1 VTIVRLHHGAPAARV
16 LAFGGYQPAKVVTND
31 DLAATVDTTDEWIRS
46 RVGIASRRVAGPD
59 ETVADMAVNAAGKA
73 LAASG
78 LSTSDIDLVI
88 VATCT
93 PEVMIPNTAAI
104 VARRLGIVAPGAY
117 DLNAACAGFCYGL
130 AAASD
135 AVRAGSAR
143 HVLVIGAEKL
153 SQWVD
158 WTDRAT
164 CIIFADGAGA
174 AGVGPAGAG
183 ADSAAAD
190 DDAELAPGI
199 GPVVWGSDGNM
210 ADKIYIPDR
219 DSFIIQEGQAVF
231 RWATTALHPVALQA
245 CADAGVD
252 PTELAVFVPHQA
264 NLRIIEALARKI
276 GAPQAK
282 VADDIVTAGNTSSA
296 SIPLALSR
304 MIERG
309 EIASG
314 DKALLIG
321 FGAGVCYAAQV
332 ITVP

>member
-1 VTIVRLHHGAPAARV
+1 MRIQQGSASARI
-16 LAFGGYQPAKVVTND
+16 LAFGGYQPARIVTND
-31 DLAATVDTTDEWIRS
+31 ELAASVDTSDEWIRS
-46 RVGIASRRVAGPD
+46 RVGIVSRRLAGPD
-59 ETVADMAVNAAGKA
+59 ETLADMAVAAAGKA
-73 LAASG
+73 LAGSG
-78 LSTSDIDLVI
+78 LSSADIDLVI

-93 PEVMIPNTAAI
+93 PEVMIPNTAAV
-104 VARRLGIVAPGAY
+104 VARRLGIAAPGAY
-117 DLNAACAGFCYGL
+117 DLNAACAGFCYAL

-158 WTDRAT
+158 WTDRST

-174 AGVGPAGAG
+174 VVVGPAGPGEPATN
-183 ADSAAAD
+183 AAD
-190 DDAELAPGI
+190 HEPGI
-199 GPVVWGSDGNM
+199 GPVVWGSDGDM
-210 ADKIYIPDR
+210 ADKIYIKDR
-219 DSFIIQEGQAVF
+219 DSFIVQEGQAVF
-231 RWATTALHPVALQA
+231 RWATTALHPVARQA
-245 CADAGVD
+245 CAEAGVD
-252 PTELAVFVPHQA
+252 PGELAVFVPHQA

-282 VADDIVTAGNTSSA
+282 VASDIVTAGNTSSA

-309 EIASG
+309 ELASG

-332 ITVP
+332 ITLP